1 MQGLKHLFQPLKI
14 GSMEVQNRIVMSP
27 MCPGFGVDENGCVTE
42 ELIEFTAER
51 ARSRPGMITT
61 GVIPVSFMGGTDAME
76 MPRIYDPKALP
87 SLEQWVKAVHQY
99 EGVKFGAQLN
109 HCGPSHS
116 YFKPMDAVAA
126 SAVPGL
132 AELLVKVP
140 VREATRDELK
150 ECVQD
155 FAAAAERSLSVGF
168 DYIEIHA
175 AHGYLINTFLCP
187 YYNHRTDEYG
197 GSFENRIRFLLE
209 VIRGIRSRIGYGVP
223 LGVRINGDD
232 FIGEQGWHIADLCR
246 LAPILERES
255 VNYISV
261 TVAGTS
267 IHSSQYMIASMYQ
280 EQGFNAGFSSEV
292 KKQVS
297 IPVAVVGRIV
307 SPIVADRMIAEGK
320 ADLAVMARAMLADPD
335 LVEKARMGELA
346 DIRPCI
352 GECLGCIWQIMVTG
366 VGSCTVNPRVGRE
379 HSLKDVAGS
388 KKSASKKVLVVGA
401 GCAGLEAARM
411 AAFYGHKV
419 TVCESRGW
427 IGGQLKLAA
436 KMPKRQEIG
445 GIIPWYER
453 QLHKL
458 GVEVRL
464 NTAVDGSL
472 LKQIKP
478 DVVILAT
485 GSLPEVPLGFLNG
498 LENIKDIEMVM
509 VDELIG
515 EERLAGDSVLV
526 VGGDQMGVQ
535 VADYLT
541 EMGKTVY
548 VVEKGPQFAP
558 KMAYNDS
565 FFLLQRLTDKG
576 VKMYDNV
583 EKVEILPDDEIW
595 IVRRGTREKLPP
607 VETIV
612 LASDRRP
619 NVYLGEVAEKAGSE
633 THIIGD
639 ASGVAAEGQGTL
651 MAAISAGYN
660 AGRQI

>member
-27 MCPGFGVDENGCVTE
+27 MCPGFGVDDRGCVTE

-61 GVIPVSFMGGTDAME
+61 GMIPVSFMGDTEMA
-76 MPRIYDPKALP
+76 MPRIYDPKVLP
-87 SLEQWVKAVHQY
+87 SLERYVKTVHRY
-99 EGVKFGAQLN
+99 GDVKFGAQLC
-109 HCGPSHS
+109 HAGPSHS
-116 YFKPMDAVAA
+116 YFKPVEALAA

-150 ECVQD
+150 ECVRD
-155 FAAAAERSLSVGF
+155 FATAAERSLSVGF
-168 DYIEIHA
+168 DYIEIQA

-187 YYNHRTDEYG
+187 YYNRRTDEYG
-197 GSFENRIRFLLE
+197 GSFENRIRLLLE
-209 VIRGIRSRIGYGVP
+209 IVRGIRSRIGYGVP

-232 FIGEQGWHIADLCR
+232 FIGEEGWHVADLCR
-246 LAPILERES
+246 LAPMLEHES

-280 EQGFNAGFSSEV
+280 EQGFNAGFSEEV

-307 SPIVADRMIAEGK
+307 SPIVADRIIAGGK
-320 ADLAVMARAMLADPD
+320 ADLVVMARAMLADPD
-335 LVEKARMGELA
+335 FVEKARTGELA

-352 GECLGCIWQIMVTG
+352 AECLGCIWQIMVTG

-379 HSLKDVAGS
+379 YSLKDIAGS
-388 KKSASKKVLVVGA
+388 KKAAPKKVLVVGA

-411 AAFYGHKV
+411 AAFAGHKV
-419 TVCESRGW
+419 IVCENRGW

-453 QLHKL
+453 QLNKL
-458 GVEVRL
+458 GVEIRL
-464 NTAVDGSL
+464 NTVVDGSL
-472 LKQIKP
+472 LNQIKP
-478 DVVILAT
+478 DVLILAT

-498 LENIKDIEMVM
+498 LENIKNIEMVM
-509 VDELIG
+509 VDDLIG
-515 EERLAGDSVLV
+515 EERLTGYSVLV

-535 VADYLT
+535 VADYLS
-541 EMGKTVY
+541 EMGRAVY
-548 VVEKGPQFAP
+548 VVGKGSQFAQ

-565 FFLLQRLTDKG
+565 FFLMQRLTDKG

-583 EKVEILPDDEIW
+583 EKVEILPDDEVW
-595 IVRRGTREKLPP
+595 IVRRGTREKLPRLD
-607 VETIV
+607 TIV

-619 NVYLGEVAEKAGSE
+619 NIYLGEVAEKAGIE
-633 THIIGD
+633 TQIVGD
-639 ASGVAAEGQGTL
+639 AGGVAAEGQGTL

-660 AGRQI
+660 VGRQI

>member
-27 MCPGFGVDENGCVTE
+27 MCPGFGVDEDGCVTE

-51 ARSRPGMITT
+51 ARSLPGMITT
-61 GVIPVSFMGGTDAME
+61 GMIPVSFMGDTEMA

-87 SLEQWVKAVHQY
+87 SLERYVKAVHRY
-99 EGVKFGAQLN
+99 GDVKFGAQLC
-109 HCGPSHS
+109 HAGPSHS
-116 YFKPMDAVAA
+116 YFKPVEAVAA

-150 ECVQD
+150 ECARD
-155 FAAAAERSLSVGF
+155 FATAAERSLSVGF

-187 YYNHRTDEYG
+187 YYNRRTDEYG

-209 VIRGIRSRIGYGVP
+209 IVRGIRSRIGYGVP

-232 FIGEQGWHIADLCR
+232 FIGEEGWHVADLCR
-246 LAPILERES
+246 LAPILEHEG

-280 EQGFNAGFSSEV
+280 EQGFNAGFSEEV

-307 SPIVADRMIAEGK
+307 SPIVADRVIAEGK
-320 ADLAVMARAMLADPD
+320 ADLVVMARAMLADPD
-335 LVEKARMGELA
+335 LVEKARTGELA

-352 GECLGCIWQIMVTG
+352 AECLGCIWQIMVTG

-379 HSLKDVAGS
+379 YSLKDIAGS
-388 KKSASKKVLVVGA
+388 KKAAPKKVLVVGA

-411 AAFYGHKV
+411 AAFAGHKV
-419 TVCESRGW
+419 IVCESRGW

-453 QLHKL
+453 QLNRL
-458 GVEVRL
+458 GVEIRL
-464 NTAVDGSL
+464 NTVVDGSL
-472 LKQIKP
+472 LNQIKP
-478 DVVILAT
+478 DVLILAT

-498 LENIKDIEMVM
+498 LENIKNIEMVM
-509 VDELIG
+509 VDDLIG
-515 EERLAGDSVLV
+515 EERLTGYSVLV

-535 VADYLT
+535 VADYLS
-541 EMGKTVY
+541 EMGRAVY
-548 VVEKGPQFAP
+548 LVGKGSQFAQ

-565 FFLLQRLTDKG
+565 FFLMQRLMDKG

-583 EKVEILPDDEIW
+583 EKVEILPDDEVW
-595 IVRRGTREKLPP
+595 MVRSGTREKLPRLD
-607 VETIV
+607 TIV
-612 LASDRRP
+612 LASHRRS
-619 NVYLGEVAEKAGSE
+619 NIYLGEVAEKAGIE

-651 MAAISAGYN
+651 MAAISTGYN
-660 AGRQI
+660 VGRQI

>member
-27 MCPGFGVDENGCVTE
+27 MCPGFGVDDRGCVTE

-61 GVIPVSFMGGTDAME
+61 GMIPVSFMGDTEMA
-76 MPRIYDPKALP
+76 MPRIYDPKVLP
-87 SLEQWVKAVHQY
+87 SLERYVKTVHRY
-99 EGVKFGAQLN
+99 GDVKFGAQLC
-109 HCGPSHS
+109 HAGPSHS
-116 YFKPMDAVAA
+116 YFKPVEAVAA

-150 ECVQD
+150 ECVRD
-155 FAAAAERSLSVGF
+155 FATAAERSLSVGF

-187 YYNHRTDEYG
+187 YYNRRTDEYG
-197 GSFENRIRFLLE
+197 GSFENRIRLLLE
-209 VIRGIRSRIGYGVP
+209 IVRGIRSRIGYGVP

-232 FIGEQGWHIADLCR
+232 FIGEEGWHVADLCR
-246 LAPILERES
+246 LAPILEHES

-280 EQGFNAGFSSEV
+280 EQGFNAGFSEEV

-307 SPIVADRMIAEGK
+307 SPIVADRVIAEGK
-320 ADLAVMARAMLADPD
+320 ADLVVMARAMLADPD
-335 LVEKARMGELA
+335 LVEKARTGELA

-352 GECLGCIWQIMVTG
+352 AECLGCIWQIMVTG

-379 HSLKDVAGS
+379 YSLKDIAGS
-388 KKSASKKVLVVGA
+388 KKAAPKKVLVVGA

-411 AAFYGHKV
+411 AAFAGHKV
-419 TVCESRGW
+419 IVCESRGW
-427 IGGQLKLAA
+427 IGGQLKLAT

-445 GIIPWYER
+445 SIIPWYER
-453 QLHKL
+453 QLNKL
-458 GVEVRL
+458 GVEIRL
-464 NTAVDGSL
+464 NTVVDGSL
-472 LKQIKP
+472 LNQIKP
-478 DVVILAT
+478 DVLILAT

-498 LENIKDIEMVM
+498 LENIKNIEMVM
-509 VDELIG
+509 VDDLIG
-515 EERLAGDSVLV
+515 EERLTGYSVLV

-535 VADYLT
+535 VADYLS
-541 EMGKTVY
+541 EMGRAVY
-548 VVEKGPQFAP
+548 LVGKGSQFAQ

-565 FFLLQRLTDKG
+565 FFLMQRLMDKG

-583 EKVEILPDDEIW
+583 EKVEILPDDEVW
-595 IVRRGTREKLPP
+595 MVRNGTREKLPRLD
-607 VETIV
+607 TIV
-612 LASDRRP
+612 LASDRRS
-619 NVYLGEVAEKAGSE
+619 NIYLSEVAEKAGIE

-660 AGRQI
+660 VGRQI